1 VQLSAQFRKRG
12 LQASKMDVT
21 KSLSG
26 KKVWDP
32 FMKFGL
38 LQRFDRVLSGL
49 FPERRVFLKSDDD
62 TRFIRLNPSTQ
73 AGIFVG
79 MAGMIAWSIVATAI
93 LLIDS
98 IGAGNFRE
106 QAIRDQETYQQR
118 LEIMAA
124 ERDASV
130 KTATAIMASYDA
142 ALIEI
147 ANMQERLLNH
157 ELNRLEL
164 TSGVD
169 VLQSNLNAALVER
182 SELTTQLERA
192 QSDDSA
198 AENAAAIANLAT
210 QDTTTIEYL
219 TTALRD
225 TAQERD
231 KVVKDAQTA
240 LNQAEELRIE
250 MRLLEERNELIFR
263 QIEDAMNV
271 SLGPL
276 DKMFRASGQ
285 DPERI
290 MSVIRQGYA
299 GYGGPL
305 TSMST
310 RGLAPTE
317 NEARAIAIIK
327 ELDELNLYRIA
338 VEKLPYSHPVQ
349 SAHRFTSGFGRRWG
363 RMHYGSDFAAPH
375 GTPIY
380 ATADGVITKAGWA
393 TGYGRLIKIK
403 HDFGIETRYAHLSKI
418 RVKVGQK
425 VSRGD
430 RIGDMGNTGRST
442 GTHLH
447 YEIRVNGNAVNPM
460 KYLKAGKNVF

>member
-1 VQLSAQFRKRG
+1 
-12 LQASKMDVT
+12 
-21 KSLSG
+21 
-26 KKVWDP
+26 
-32 FMKFGL
+32 MKFGL

>member
-1 VQLSAQFRKRG
+1 
-12 LQASKMDVT
+12 
-21 KSLSG
+21 
-26 KKVWDP
+26 
-32 FMKFGL
+32 MKLGL
-38 LQRFDRVLSGL
+38 LQRIDRVFSGL

-62 TRFIRLNPSTQ
+62 TRFIRLRPSTQ
-73 AGIFVG
+73 AGVC
-79 MAGMIAWSIVATAI
+79 AGIALIIAWSIVATSI

-106 QAIRDQETYQQR
+106 QAIRNQETYQQR
-118 LEIMAA
+118 LQIMAE
-124 ERDASV
+124 ERDQSV
-130 KTATAIMASYDA
+130 KNATAVMNSYEA

-147 ANMQERLLNH
+147 AQMQERLLAQ
-157 ELNRLEL
+157 EIDRLEL
-164 TSGVD
+164 RSGVS

-182 SELTTQLERA
+182 SSLRHELERSKTEN
-192 QSDDSA
+192 SDREETRASKQP
-198 AENAAAIANLAT
+198 T
-210 QDTTTIEYL
+210 PQDTATIDYL

-231 KVVKDAQTA
+231 KVIKDAQSA

-250 MRLLEERNELIFR
+250 MRLMEERNELIFR
-263 QIEDAMNV
+263 QIEEAMNV
-271 SLGPL
+271 SIGPL

-290 MSVIRQGYA
+290 MSTIRQGYA

-317 NEARAIAIIK
+317 NEARAIAILK
-327 ELDELNLYRIA
+327 ELDELNLYRLA

-393 TGYGRLIKIK
+393 SGYGRLIKIK

-430 RIGDMGNTGRST
+430 QIGDMGNTGRST

-447 YEIRVNGNAVNPM
+447 YEIRVNGNAINPM

>member
-1 VQLSAQFRKRG
+1 
-12 LQASKMDVT
+12 MDVT
-21 KSLSG
+21 KLASG
-26 KKVWDP
+26 KKAWDP
-32 FMKFGL
+32 FMKLGL
-38 LQRFDRVLSGL
+38 LQRIDRVFSGL

-62 TRFIRLNPSTQ
+62 TRFIRLRPSTQ
-73 AGIFVG
+73 AGVFGGVALI
-79 MAGMIAWSIVATAI
+79 IAWSIVATSI

-118 LEIMAA
+118 LQIMAS

-130 KTATAIMASYDA
+130 KTASAVMASYEA
-142 ALIEI
+142 ALAEI
-147 ANMQERLLNH
+147 AAMQERLLAQ
-157 ELNRLEL
+157 EVDRLEL
-164 TSGVD
+164 SSGVD

-182 SELTTQLERA
+182 SELTTELERA
-192 QSDDSA
+192 QS
-198 AENAAAIANLAT
+198 ENDGSEDAQTVAKAAT
-210 QDTTTIEYL
+210 QDTATIDYL

-231 KVVKDAQTA
+231 KIIKDAQAA

-250 MRLLEERNELIFR
+250 MRLMEERNELIFR
-263 QIEDAMNV
+263 QIEEAMNV
-271 SLGPL
+271 SIGPL

-290 MSVIRQGYA
+290 MSTIRQGYA

-317 NEARAIAIIK
+317 NEARAIAILK
-327 ELDELNLYRIA
+327 ELDELNLYRLA

-349 SAHRFTSGFGRRWG
+349 SAHRFTSGYGRRWG

-380 ATADGVITKAGWA
+380 ATADGVVTKAGWA
-393 TGYGRLIKIK
+393 SGYGRLIKIK

-425 VSRGD
+425 VSRGE

>member
-1 VQLSAQFRKRG
+1 
-12 LQASKMDVT
+12 MDVT

-147 ANMQERLLNH
+147 ANMQDRLLNY

-231 KVVKDAQTA
+231 KVIKDAQTA

-271 SLGPL
+271 SMGPL

>member
-1 VQLSAQFRKRG
+1 
-12 LQASKMDVT
+12 
-21 KSLSG
+21 
-26 KKVWDP
+26 
-32 FMKFGL
+32 MKFGL

-73 AGIFVG
+73 AGMFVG
-79 MAGMIAWSIVATAI
+79 MAVMIAWSIVATAI

-130 KTATAIMASYDA
+130 KTATAVMASYDA

-271 SLGPL
+271 SMGPL

-290 MSVIRQGYA
+290 MSAIRQGYA

-375 GTPIY
+375 GAPIY

>member
-1 VQLSAQFRKRG
+1 
-12 LQASKMDVT
+12 
-21 KSLSG
+21 
-26 KKVWDP
+26 
-32 FMKFGL
+32 MKFGL

-79 MAGMIAWSIVATAI
+79 MAVMIAWSIVATAI

-118 LEIMAA
+118 MKIMAA

-130 KTATAIMASYDA
+130 KTATAVMASYDT

-147 ANMQERLLNH
+147 ANMQDRLLNH
-157 ELNRLEL
+157 ELKRLEL

-192 QSDDSA
+192 QSDYSP

-271 SLGPL
+271 SMGPL

-290 MSVIRQGYA
+290 MSAIRQGYA

-349 SAHRFTSGFGRRWG
+349 SAHRFTSSFGRRWG